1 MLFTLKLIIE
11 MDILT
16 CRVKNKMLFTQKIR
30 LPLLWYLTMSFE
42 WELQIEKENLSSV
55 YVRNI
60 IACVTSN
67 F

>member
-55 YVRNI
+55 YVRSI